1 MKKMNMKAR
10 RYAMPQQGFTLIE
23 LLLVLVILGLIGGLV
38 ITNLVGKTE
47 GAKVKA
53 ASAQVDRLSMAV
65 ENYYLDTGGLP
76 ENLDSLVESNGD
88 EGGWNGPYVK
98 ESLLKDPWGNTYEY
112 RQPGEHGQF
121 DLWSNGADGSR
132 GGEGNN
138 ADITS
143 WQ

>member
-1 MKKMNMKAR
+1 MNMNKR
-10 RYAMPQQGFTLIE
+10 KYAMPQQGFTLIE

-47 GAKVKA
+47 GAKAKA

-76 ENLDSLVESNGD
+76 ESLNALVESNGD
-88 EGGWNGPYVK
+88 SSGWNGPYVK
-98 ESLLKDPWGNTYEY
+98 ESILKDPWGNTYEY

-121 DLWSNGADGSR
+121 DLWSNGADGTR
-132 GGEGNN
+132 GGEGTN

-143 WQ
+143 WE

>member
-1 MKKMNMKAR
+1 MKAR
-10 RYAMPQQGFTLIE
+10 KYAMPQQGFTLIE

-47 GAKVKA
+47 GAKAKA

-76 ENLDSLVESNGD
+76 ENLNSLVESSGD
-88 EGGWNGPYVK
+88 DGGWNGPYVK

-138 ADITS
+138 ADIS
-143 WQ
+143 NWQ